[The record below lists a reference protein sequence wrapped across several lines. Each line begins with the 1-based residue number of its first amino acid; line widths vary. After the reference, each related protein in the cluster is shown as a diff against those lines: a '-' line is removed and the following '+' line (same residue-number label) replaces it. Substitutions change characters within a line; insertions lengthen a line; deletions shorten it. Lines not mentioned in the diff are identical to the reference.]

1 MKIDLVTLK
10 MNKALSVASKDDREI
25 NNCKFF
31 NQSSHNESSE
41 SNNSGNNEQIFF
53 SNKFV

>member
-41 SNNSGNNEQIFF
+41 SNYSGNNEQIFF